1 MKNIYTLL
9 LSLVT
14 IISTA
19 TAQVTLITDYNPGP
33 EDGFDD
39 FNFQGHIINDQLIFP
54 LQSPTAGEEL
64 GILGDGEILLL
75 KDLWPGMED
84 GDPRG
89 FTMYQGELYFSAY
102 AGEGDI
108 NIWKTDGTEA
118 GTVMVHDPGNESS
131 ARPGSFV
138 VADNGWMYY
147 SYANSIRRTDG
158 IDHEVVYEGA
168 IIGTV
173 GKYASP
179 NYVKYEMGLA
189 FLVKNDSD
197 DSFTLYQITGNEVTE
212 IARTEAGGFFTNAYG
227 LTTYLDG
234 LLFAVNDDDDIEGTY
249 YYDAVSG
256 NLTNI
261 NIVGQTKPYSRLL
274 AIPDKGN
281 ILYVAGDGFYYING
295 NPQDDKFLFSTGFFG
310 AYVQG
315 ENMVSAKVEGRAAF
329 TTPAELGEDDFLFIT
344 DGTSDGT
351 LSLSAIQSHHSA
363 MIVEGKYCF
372 FADGI
377 SNGFRPNLYQVDLE
391 EGTVS
396 TLMSFDERSLDTR
409 SIKPMG
415 VIDDKLYF
423 LSKLDPDVGLELYAM
438 PVSIEP
444 SSVSENPTAMPYAII
459 QKQSSIE
466 IRMDENL
473 ELQVGIT
480 TQDGRTVYQGNHTT
494 NEAIEM
500 NLATGVYYV
509 TITSKGQVQSSA
521 FMWQRQ

>member
-1 MKNIYTLL
+1 MKS
-9 LSLVT
+9 LSLLASFLLIT
-14 IISTA
+14 NFSI
-19 TAQVTLITDYNPGP
+19 AQVELVIDYNPGS

-39 FNFQGHIINDQLIFP
+39 FNFQGHIINNQLIFP

-64 GILGDGEILLL
+64 GVLGDGEVLLL
-75 KDLWPGMED
+75 KDLWPGIEG

-89 FTMYQGELYFSAY
+89 FTMYEGELYFSAY
-102 AGEGDI
+102 VGEGDI

-118 GTVMVHDPGNESS
+118 GTVMVHDPGSESS
-131 ARPGSFV
+131 IRPGSFV

-158 IDHEVVYEGA
+158 TDHEVVYEGA
-168 IIGTV
+168 SIGTV

-179 NYVKYEMGLA
+179 NYVKYGMGLA

-212 IARTEAGGFFTNAYG
+212 LARTEEGGFFTTGYG

-234 LLFAVNDDDDIEGTY
+234 LLFAINDDDDIEGTY

-261 NIVGQTKPYSRLL
+261 NIVGQAKPYSRLL
-274 AIPDKGN
+274 PIPDKVN
-281 ILYVAGDGFYYING
+281 ILYVAGDGFYYVNG
-295 NPQDDKFLFSTGFFG
+295 NPQEDKFLFSTGFFG

-315 ENMVSAKVEGRAAF
+315 ENMVSANVGGRAAF
-329 TTPAELGEDDFLFIT
+329 TTPGELGEDDLLFIT

-377 SNGFRPNLYQVDLE
+377 SNGFSPNLYQVDLE
-391 EGTVS
+391 DGTV
-396 TLMSFDERSLDTR
+396 TTIMSFSERSLNTR

-415 VIDDKLYF
+415 VINDRLYF
-423 LSKLDPDVGLELYAM
+423 LSKLNPEVGLELYSM

-444 SSVSENPTAMPYAII
+444 SSISEDPTAIPLTVV
-459 QKQSSIE
+459 QNHSCLE
-466 IRMDENL
+466 IKMEENL
-473 ELQVGIT
+473 QLQVGIT
-480 TQDGRTVYQGNHTT
+480 TQHGQTVYQGSHAT
-494 NEAIEM
+494 NQMIEVD
-500 NLATGVYYV
+500 LLTGIYYV
-509 TITSKGQVQSSA
+509 TITTKGHIQSA
-521 FMWQRQ
+521 AILWQGQ